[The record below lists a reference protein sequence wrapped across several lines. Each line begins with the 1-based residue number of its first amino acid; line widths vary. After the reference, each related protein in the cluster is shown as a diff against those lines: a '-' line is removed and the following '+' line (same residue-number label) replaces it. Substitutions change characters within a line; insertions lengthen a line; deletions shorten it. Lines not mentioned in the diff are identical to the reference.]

1 MTKAFT
7 FGKFLPF
14 HKGHEALIRFA
25 LDHCDQLS
33 VLVCCS
39 DRELI
44 PGETRQRW
52 IEETFAGHP
61 QLEVQ
66 CFQYDESE
74 LPNTSVSSR
83 EVSKIWSEV
92 FTGLFPDC
100 NLVITSEAYG
110 NYVANYMGTRHLAF
124 DPPRQRVPVSAS
136 LIINDL
142 FTYWKYLPDPVKPDF
157 ALKIALLGT
166 ESTGKSTLT
175 ARLAQHYRGSAVME
189 AGRDLIPDSR
199 DFAFE
204 DLYRVAAEH
213 ARRID
218 EAARGD
224 SPLVFMDTDINI
236 TLSYAQFVFGKQLD
250 VPEKIYRS
258 NQAHLYL
265 YLNCD
270 APFTQDGTRLNE
282 AERNRLDES
291 HRQVLAQRNIP
302 FVEVGGDWEQRFETA
317 KTLVD
322 QVIAAN
328 SARTLTV

>member
-1 MTKAFT
+1 MIKAFT

-25 LDHCDQLS
+25 LSHCDQLT

-61 QLEVQ
+61 CLEVR
-66 CFQYDESE
+66 CFQYAEAA
-74 LPNTSVSSR
+74 LPNTSVPSL
-83 EVSKIWSEV
+83 EVSKIWSEI
-92 FTGLFPDC
+92 FADLFPDC
-100 NLVITSEAYG
+100 NLVVTSEIYG
-110 NYVANYMGTRHLAF
+110 DYVANYMDIRHLAF
-124 DPPRQRVPVSAS
+124 DPLRQQVPVSAS
-136 LIINDL
+136 LIRGDL
-142 FTYWKYLPDPVKPDF
+142 FAWWHYLPNAVKPDF
-157 ALKIALLGT
+157 ALKIAILGT

-189 AGRDLIPDSR
+189 AGRDLIADSNT
-199 DFAFE
+199 FEFE
-204 DLYRVAAEH
+204 DLQRVAAEH

-218 EAARGD
+218 EAVRGD
-224 SPLVFMDTDINI
+224 SPLILIDTDINI

-265 YLNCD
+265 YLHCD

-282 AERNRLDES
+282 ADRNRLDGS
-291 HRQVLAQRNIP
+291 HRRVLAQRNIP
-302 FVEVGGDWEQRFETA
+302 FVEIGGDWEQRFEQA
-317 KTLVD
+317 KILVD

-328 SARTLTV
+328 SARSLTV